1 MKRIAA
7 LALILTVV
15 AGALYLAQRRNA
27 ADTVSANLVVNVAAD
42 LQRDV
47 TQVPMHVTR
56 ISDDE
61 EVRIGDELVRRYGF
75 PVDESEDAMSPPERY
90 VERVGQRVA
99 AHAVRKLQ
107 FHFHLDPSPDLVNA
121 FALPGGHVFIGRGLL
136 KLMTSEDELAYV
148 LGHEIEHIDHY
159 HSMERVQ
166 IEAQL
171 HSLSLDAF
179 AELAQIPLGLWQ
191 AGYSKDEEFEADRE
205 GILIA
210 AAAGYSPRGAVDVLT
225 KLNELNEEYVIHA
238 ETPTRALSQL
248 AIEGLEG
255 YFRSHPLPSER
266 LTQAR
271 AVVAHAG
278 LDESRALTPMRIG
291 SPP

>member
-1 MKRIAA
+1 MKR
-7 LALILTVV
+7 LAPLVIILVV
-15 AGALYLAQRRNA
+15 AAGALYMAQRRKA
-27 ADTVSANLVVNVAAD
+27 TDTVSANLVVDVAAD

-47 TQVPMHVTR
+47 SQVPMHVTR
-56 ISDDE
+56 ISDGD
-61 EVRIGDELVRRYGF
+61 EVRIGNELVSRYGF
-75 PVDESEDAMSPPERY
+75 PVNESERAMSPQERL

-107 FHFHLDPSPDLVNA
+107 FHFLLDPSPDLVNA

-136 KLMTSEDELAYV
+136 NLMNSEDELAYV

-205 GILIA
+205 GLQLA
-210 AAAGYSPRGAVDVLT
+210 AAAGYSPRGAVDMLT
-225 KLNELNEEYVIHA
+225 KLNELSQEYVVHA
-238 ETPTRALSQL
+238 ETPTDALSQL
-248 AIEGLEG
+248 AIEGLDA
-255 YFRSHPLPSER
+255 YFRSHPQPSER
-266 LTQAR
+266 LAQAR
-271 AVVAHAG
+271 ATIAHAN
-278 LDESRALTPMRIG
+278 LDANRAVTPLRIG
-291 SPP
+291 SSP